1 MRLPLHGLGSRQDLP
16 LPFELVLLGAALALV
31 VSFAVLVAAWRRPRY
46 TRPTGRPL
54 VALTR
59 LVDAPAAR
67 ATLRLL
73 ALAWYAWMALALW
86 FGQDRVTNPVFGFV
100 FVWLWVGLVP
110 ISLLC
115 GPVWRLANPLRTLA
129 RPALA
134 ARSPW
139 RPLSEAAWRRIGVLP
154 GVVTLFGFA
163 WLELVQPDN
172 NTLLVLRWWTA
183 AWLVVVLGG
192 AVLFGERW
200 VAASDPFEV
209 FAERVATLSPWQRVD
224 GTIRLADPLRHA
236 ATAPA
241 PRGAAWLTCTLLG
254 ITAYDSF
261 TNTTGWVGWVQASA
275 LPRELW
281 GTVGLLAM
289 ILLVTGSFALATR
302 ATAAGWS
309 DRAAASLVPIVV
321 GYSVAHYLSLLVLE
335 GQRTAI
341 LASDPLGLGWNVF
354 GTAELGVNTG
364 IFDYPEVV
372 AAIQLAAIVIGH
384 LLGVLLAHDLSLV
397 VLKGRRVIRGQLPML
412 VLMVGY
418 TCAGLVLLFSP

>member
-16 LPFELVLLGAALALV
+16 LPFEFVLLGAALALV

-46 TRPTGRPL
+46 TAARGVPL
-54 VALTR
+54 PGMTR
-59 LVDAPAAR
+59 LVDAPVAR
-67 ATLRLL
+67 AGVRLVTL
-73 ALAWYAWMALALW
+73 ALYAWMAMALW

-110 ISLLC
+110 VSLLF
-115 GPVWRLANPLRTLA
+115 GPVWRRANPLRTLA
-129 RPALA
+129 RLVAPRGPL
-134 ARSPW
+134 
-139 RPLSEAAWRRIGVLP
+139 RPLREKTWRRIGVLP
-154 GVVTLFGFA
+154 GVLTLFGLA

-172 NTLLVLRWWTA
+172 NTLTVLRWWTL
-183 AWLVVVLGG
+183 AWLVIVLGG

-209 FAERVATLSPWQRVD
+209 FAERVATLSPWQRIDDV
-224 GTIRLADPLRHA
+224 LHLVDPLRHA
-236 ATAPA
+236 ATAPT
-241 PRGAAWLTCTLLG
+241 PRGTAWVSCALLG

-261 TNTTGWVGWVQASA
+261 TNTTGWVGWVQSST

-281 GTVGLLAM
+281 GTAGLLAM
-289 ILLVTGSFALATR
+289 TLLVAGTFAVAAR
-302 ATAAGWS
+302 ATAVGWTNT
-309 DRAAASLVPIVV
+309 AAASLVPIVI

-372 AAIQLAAIVIGH
+372 AVIQLAAIVIGH
-384 LLGVLLAHDLSLV
+384 LLGVLLAHDLSLAA
-397 VLKGRRVIRGQLPML
+397 LKGRRVILGQLPML
-412 VLMVGY
+412 ILMVGY
-418 TCAGLVLLFSP
+418 TCAGLLLLFSP